1 MKANKKY
8 LGVGMLVLTAM
19 IWGAAFVAQKAGGG
33 VGAFTF
39 NATRSIIGAVALL
52 PVVLFNRK
60 GETKVQRKNVWIGG
74 VLCGI
79 VLTVATMFQQ
89 IGLETESAGKGGFI
103 TALYIIIVPIMSI
116 FLKKRPNFL
125 VWIGVLLAAIG
136 MYLLCFKSGEIKSIG
151 DFFSFTKGEK
161 LLLMGS
167 LMFSV
172 HILVIDAF
180 SPKVNGVKMSCIQ
193 FFTAGVLCSIGMFI
207 FEHPEISN
215 ILSYSIPILYAGVL
229 SCGVAYTLQIVGQK
243 YVQPVVASLLM
254 SLESVFAVI
263 FAWILPPHSTMTE
276 REIIGCVVI
285 FVAIVLAQLKLPSK
299 KKS

>member
-1 MKANKKY
+1 
-8 LGVGMLVLTAM
+8 
-19 IWGAAFVAQKAGGG
+19 
-33 VGAFTF
+33 
-39 NATRSIIGAVALL
+39 
-52 PVVLFNRK
+52 
-60 GETKVQRKNVWIGG
+60 
-74 VLCGI
+74 
-79 VLTVATMFQQ
+79 
-89 IGLETESAGKGGFI
+89 
-103 TALYIIIVPIMSI
+103 
-116 FLKKRPNFL
+116 
-125 VWIGVLLAAIG
+125 
-136 MYLLCFKSGEIKSIG
+136 
-151 DFFSFTKGEK
+151 
-161 LLLMGS
+161 
-167 LMFSV
+167 
-172 HILVIDAF
+172 
-180 SPKVNGVKMSCIQ
+180 MSCIQ

-207 FEHPEISN
+207 FEHPEISS